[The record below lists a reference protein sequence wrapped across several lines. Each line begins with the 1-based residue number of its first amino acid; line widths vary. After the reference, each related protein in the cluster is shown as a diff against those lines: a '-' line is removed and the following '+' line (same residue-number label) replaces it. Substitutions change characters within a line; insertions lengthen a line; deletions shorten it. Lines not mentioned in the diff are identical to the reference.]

1 MSLQNSVFQHPLQ
14 EVHLLYLMVFHKE
27 ILARAEESPNFNGVA
42 HRLLWRELHRLNA
55 IRSGERLTVWGCGED
70 LHPSRMMVFRIRSS
84 EARFLKYPKQPSING
99 CFNWMNQSFFLNTW
113 TNHQTSIHVTNSVF
127 FLGCSCSSVW
137 IITNQPTPPLTY
149 PPQKLRV
156 Q

>member
-1 MSLQNSVFQHPLQ
+1 MFVFAKFCFSTSTSRSSSP
-14 EVHLLYLMVFHKE
+14 LMVFHKE

-70 LHPSRMMVFRIRSS
+70 LHPSRMRVFRIRSS

-99 CFNWMNQSFFLNTW
+99 CFNWMNQSFFKNTW

-127 FLGCSCSSVW
+127 FWVVVVAHFGSWLV
-137 IITNQPTPPLTY
+137 NLPP
-149 PPQKLRV
+149 P
-156 Q
+156 